1 MMDQI
6 GRTFLFDY
14 GGIAI
19 KVRYLSDRDLEWE
32 QVRGPDAGLKG
43 RETYHAVEV
52 RPGACFIWWQE
63 KDTSVV
69 AQVVD
74 FQERKVYTAWIS
86 PEKKVEQFQGT
97 IRPEGG

>member
-1 MMDQI
+1 MDRI

-19 KVRYLSDRDLEWE
+19 KVRYPSDTTLEWE
-32 QVRGPDAGLKG
+32 QVRGPGVGLKG
-43 RETYHAVEV
+43 RETCHAVEV
-52 RPGACFIWWQE
+52 RPGAWFIWWQE

-74 FQERKVYTAWIS
+74 FQERMVYTTWIS

-97 IRPEGG
+97 IRPQGG